1 MNTKRRAGLPAL
13 LFMSPTK
20 RHGLFLVRAFCAII
34 HTPSAV
40 VRPANSQPWP
50 EFLKLMSILH
60 FSKRRPAVLLL
71 LLLLASSLGVSACG
85 SQRSTAVPTAASGAA
100 TVIPTAVP
108 DPTAPAATVT
118 PASAATS
125 TPEPAP
131 TVDMA
136 ALIGDATLPA
146 GVSPFTGLRVDDP
159 ALLERMPAAVKISNS
174 PIARP
179 QSGLSKA
186 DVVIEHLAEGG
197 ITRFTAIFH
206 SQDAE
211 RIGSVRSARL
221 IDLEIPALF
230 DAFLVYSGAHTE
242 VNRLI
247 DESDIADRTLS
258 DERKDPGFYRLD
270 IPGRT
275 YEHTLFT
282 DSELLQ
288 QYAADQGWTT
298 PPRYR
303 GWQWSERP
311 AKLAQRAR
319 TITIPYSAEY
329 SDVSYQYDPA
339 LGAYRR
345 SILGEPH
352 VDDLTGEQLAADNV
366 VVLYANHVPTLIVE
380 DALGNQSVEIQLWGE
395 GRMQLFRDG
404 TVQEG
409 KWLRPQR
416 EDPLLFVDDA
426 MQPLQLKPGNVWIQ
440 IVPLDM
446 NVSSAP

>member
-1 MNTKRRAGLPAL
+1 M
-13 LFMSPTK
+13 
-20 RHGLFLVRAFCAII
+20 
-34 HTPSAV
+34 
-40 VRPANSQPWP
+40 
-50 EFLKLMSILH
+50 
-60 FSKRRPAVLLL
+60 
-71 LLLLASSLGVSACG
+71 
-85 SQRSTAVPTAASGAA
+85 
-100 TVIPTAVP
+100 
-108 DPTAPAATVT
+108 
-118 PASAATS
+118 
-125 TPEPAP
+125 
-131 TVDMA
+131 
-136 ALIGDATLPA
+136 GDAALPA
-146 GVSPFTGLRVDDP
+146 GVSPFTGLPVDDP

-186 DVVIEHLAEGG
+186 DVVIEHLAEGD
-197 ITRFTAIFH
+197 ITRFTAIYH
-206 SQDAE
+206 SQEAE

-221 IDLEIPALF
+221 IDLELPVLF
-230 DAFLVYSGAHTE
+230 DAFLVYSGASGE

-247 DESDIADRTLS
+247 ESSDFADRTLS

-270 IPGRT
+270 IPGHT

-303 GWQWSERP
+303 GWQWSEQPPRQAAP
-311 AKLAQRAR
+311 AR
-319 TITIPYSAEY
+319 TIAIPYSAEY

-352 VDDLTGEQLAADNV
+352 VDDLTGEQLTADNV
-366 VVLYANHVPTLIVE
+366 VVLTVNHVPTLIVE
-380 DALGNQSVEIQLWGE
+380 DALGNQSVEIQLWGQ

-409 KWLRPQR
+409 LWLRPQR
-416 EDPLLFVDDA
+416 DDPLLFVDEA
-426 MQPLQLKPGNVWIQ
+426 MQPLKLKPGNVWIQ
-440 IVPLDM
+440 IVPLDLAV
-446 NVSSAP
+446 VSE

>member
-1 MNTKRRAGLPAL
+1 MSLMRSLRQSVAL
-13 LFMSPTK
+13 A
-20 RHGLFLVRAFCAII
+20 FLVVIGMLAGGCRSGQSQATIPPVSAALA
-34 HTPSAV
+34 TPSA
-40 VRPANSQPWP
+40 
-50 EFLKLMSILH
+50 
-60 FSKRRPAVLLL
+60 
-71 LLLLASSLGVSACG
+71 
-85 SQRSTAVPTAASGAA
+85 TPTLI
-100 TVIPTAVP
+100 IPTEP
-108 DPTAPAATVT
+108 
-118 PASAATS
+118 
-125 TPEPAP
+125 PAP
-131 TVDMA
+131 TPTVAATPAVDVA
-136 ALIGDATLPA
+136 ALVGDATLPA
-146 GVSPFTGLRVDDP
+146 GVSPFTGLPVDDP
-159 ALLERMPAAVKISNS
+159 ALLDRMPAAVKISNS

-186 DVVIEHLAEGG
+186 DIVIEHLAEGD

-206 SQDAE
+206 SQNAE

-230 DAFLVYSGAHTE
+230 DAYLVYSGASGE

-247 DESDIADRTLS
+247 EASDFADRTLS

-288 QYAADQGWTT
+288 EYAADQGWTA

-303 GWQWSERP
+303 GWQWSEQPPR
-311 AKLAQRAR
+311 LAQRAH

-329 SDVSYQYDPA
+329 SDVTYEYDPA
-339 LGAYRR
+339 AGAYRR

-352 VDDLTGEQLAADNV
+352 VDDLTGEQLTADNV
-366 VVLYANHVPTLIVE
+366 VVLYVNHVPTLIVE
-380 DALGNQSVEIQLWGE
+380 DALGNTSVEIQLWGQ

-409 KWLRPQR
+409 QWLRPQR
-416 EDPLLFVDDA
+416 EDPLLFVDED
-426 MQPLQLKPGNVWIQ
+426 MQPLKLKPGNVWIQ
-440 IVPLDM
+440 VVPLDM
-446 NVSSAP
+446 AVTSQ

>member
-1 MNTKRRAGLPAL
+1 MPILHLSNRGPAL
-13 LFMSPTK
+13 LA
-20 RHGLFLVRAFCAII
+20 LIL
-34 HTPSAV
+34 
-40 VRPANSQPWP
+40 
-50 EFLKLMSILH
+50 LLMSG
-60 FSKRRPAVLLL
+60 
-71 LLLLASSLGVSACG
+71 LALNACG
-85 SQRSTAVPTAASGAA
+85 SERPTATPTVPATATHTPTSASTAQSG
-100 TVIPTAVP
+100 
-108 DPTAPAATVT
+108 PAATDTPAVT
-118 PASAATS
+118 P
-125 TPEPAP
+125 TPEPSP
-131 TVDMA
+131 TVDVA
-136 ALIGDATLPA
+136 ALVGEDALPA
-146 GVSPFTGLRVDDP
+146 GVSPFTGLAVDDP
-159 ALLERMPAAVKISNS
+159 GLLDRMPAAVKISNS

-206 SQDAE
+206 SQEAA

-230 DAFLVYSGAHTE
+230 GAYLVYSGAHPE

-247 DESDIADRTLS
+247 DGSDFADRTMS
-258 DERKDPGFYRLD
+258 DERQDPGFYRLD

-288 QYAADQGWTT
+288 QYAADKGWTT
-298 PPRYR
+298 PPRHR

-311 AKLAQRAR
+311 PRLAQRAR
-319 TITIPYSAEY
+319 SITIPYSDEY
-329 SDVSYQYDPA
+329 SDVSYQYDPEA
-339 LGAYRR
+339 GAYLR
-345 SILGEPH
+345 SVLGEPH
-352 VDDLTGEQLAADNV
+352 VDDLTEEQLAADNV
-366 VVLYANHVPTLIVE
+366 AVLYVNHVPTLFIE
-380 DALGNQSVEIQLWGE
+380 DALGNQSAEIQLWGQ

-409 KWLRPQR
+409 LWLRPRR
-416 EDPLLFVDDA
+416 EDPLLFVDQA

-446 NVSSAP
+446 AVSSAP